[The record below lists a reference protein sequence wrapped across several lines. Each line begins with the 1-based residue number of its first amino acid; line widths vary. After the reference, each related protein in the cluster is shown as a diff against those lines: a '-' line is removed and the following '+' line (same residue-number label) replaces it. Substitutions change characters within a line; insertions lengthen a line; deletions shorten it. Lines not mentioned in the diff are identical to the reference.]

1 MGWTYPAYEGLKA
14 TGDPSAYRVA
24 LWEMIYALKQRNTA
38 IGGLG
43 TTTFKRADG
52 SNVSSDSI
60 TFADLEDIK
69 QPGAT
74 SHFKYNLGALH
85 GWIRGSADRFTV
97 ASGRSA
103 SLTIPDLESGAGLWA
118 AAPQAGDKWQ
128 DYTFWQGCQNALD
141 MMIYGYQRNPSAAG
155 TQDYKNANYPGT
167 DPDLT
172 WQACNADTEDSTGGT
187 DFFATPFDFIYNK
200 YNLRWTFKQSLPSS
214 ARQKRAIT
222 ATTTPTS
229 LGDLS
234 EVWLDFGPDAPGGFY
249 YYAYTGDPLEIQFDS
264 ATETTLFNAT
274 GTTDEDFTYQLLNAD
289 FPLGTA
295 NEFALEIT
303 NTPPSLAPFTGSMS
317 PGYGESWAAFAA
329 AVTYYIDLASA
340 LDDQS

>member
-69 QPGAT
+69 QPGAI
-74 SHFKYNLGALH
+74 SNFKTNLQRLH
-85 GWIRGSADRFTV
+85 NWIRSSADRFTV

-103 SLTIPDLESGAGLWA
+103 SLTISDLETNAGLWPF
-118 AAPQAGDKWQ
+118 APQAGDKWQ
-128 DYTFWQGCQNALD
+128 DYTFWQGCQDALD
-141 MMIYGYQRNPSAAG
+141 MMIYGYQINPSPTG
-155 TQDYKNANYPGT
+155 TQDFKYATYPGT

-172 WQACNADTEDSTGGT
+172 WQACSAVGETSTGGT
-187 DFFATPFDFIYNK
+187 DFFVPPFDFISNK
-200 YNLRWTFKQSLPSS
+200 YNLRWTFKVGLPSN

-222 ATTTPTS
+222 STTTPTS
-229 LGDLS
+229 YGALS
-234 EVWLDFGPDAPGGFY
+234 EAWLDFGPDDPGGFY

-264 ATETTLFNAT
+264 ATETTLFNAA

-303 NTPPSLAPFTGSMS
+303 NAVPSLAPFTGSMS
-317 PGYGESWAAFAA
+317 PMYGESWAMFAA
-329 AVTYYIDLASA
+329 AITYYIDLASA